1 MSQPQKTNSFES
13 VFDKKD
19 NTKNQDMLHVKDDL
33 IAKFKKANENKVN
46 DLIEPKTNIDIDVEI
61 VDFVNKNKENFQEA
75 LEVAE
80 TPEQIEETIKAF
92 NPLNDFKLKEKTY
105 TRWANRPDYPYYGSL
120 GSYFSYHI
128 LSFLLGKPKNFGAP
142 NFIYYLAKDRINM
155 APEHFRNPG
164 HIIESEHIQT
174 THKISE
180 LMAWGT
186 NPVISKVD
194 ANSPILSKIKYS
206 LLSLKPRGTNKLAVF
221 LIAVGISL
229 AFVFSGGTALNKKF
243 KEYQAKSQMQ
253 EQLVKDA
260 KTQLEYIKKQEDK
273 AASDFQKSVINEQQL
288 NQILEQLKNEKDAQ
302 QKIIDGK

>member
-19 NTKNQDMLHVKDDL
+19 NSKEQNMLQVKDDL

-46 DLIEPKTNIDIDVEI
+46 DLIEPKTNIDVDVEI

-105 TRWANRPDYPYYGSL
+105 TRWANRPDYPYYGSF
-120 GSYFSYHI
+120 GSYLSYHI

-142 NFIYYLAKDRINM
+142 NFIYYLAKDRVNM
-155 APEHFRNPG
+155 APEHFKNAG

-194 ANSPILSKIKYS
+194 ANSPIVSKIKYS
-206 LLSLKPRGTNKLAVF
+206 LLSLKPRGTNKLAML
-221 LIAVGISL
+221 LITIGVTL

-253 EQLVKDA
+253 EQMVQDA

-288 NQILEQLKNEKDAQ
+288 NQILEQLKNQKDAQ